1 MEIRTTASMRRR
13 ERWMQ
18 ILLFALLFITYIY
31 VLPRW
36 AEWSQNSRL
45 NLTFAIVD
53 EGRLSIDTYYK
64 NSGDYALFNGRHY
77 TDKAPGPSFLAV
89 PVYAAVRPILH
100 LPVVQ
105 GMIERVSRSP
115 AFANT
120 LNQDGSGLLTDKI
133 YYFIV
138 LYISTVVVVCLP
150 AALLGVLVYR
160 FVRRMG
166 ASMGWA
172 LAVALIYGLA
182 TPAFTY
188 SGAFFSHQIVAFL
201 LFGAFYLGTRVSKGE
216 KSNAWLLLA
225 GLMLGLSLISE
236 YPTALIVFGVGLYIL
251 HHLWRAKQLNWAI
264 PFMAAAVPPVL
275 LLAAYNFSIF
285 GTPLPVGYAY
295 SENYTAIH
303 SQGLISLTY
312 PHIDALWGITFG
324 SFRGLFYVAPVL
336 LLAAAGFWAWW
347 RMGQLRAEWAL
358 CLWATV
364 SFFLF
369 NGSSVMWEGGFSVGP
384 RYIVPM
390 IPFFACALGA
400 FAIRW
405 GRRLWARALTSVL
418 AAWSFIAV
426 WSLTLA
432 GQNYPDWTPEPLVN
446 YALPRLLQGDLARNL
461 GMIVNLKGWLSLAPL
476 MAVMGVLLFVL
487 ARLAQQPDSI
497 EKQPADDARL
507 NWINTHEPAE
517 A

>member
-1 MEIRTTASMRRR
+1 MMEPSISMRRH
-13 ERWMQ
+13 ERRIQ
-18 ILLFALLFITYIY
+18 ILLFVLLFIAYIF

-53 EGRLSIDTYYK
+53 EGQLSIDTYYK

-77 TDKAPGPSFLAV
+77 TDKAPGPSFFAV
-89 PVYAAVRPILH
+89 PVYAAVRPILRM
-100 LPVVQ
+100 PIVQ
-105 GMIERVSRSP
+105 SAIERVSHSP

-120 LNQDGSGLLTDKI
+120 LNQDGSGLMADKI

-138 LYISTVVVVCLP
+138 LYISTVIVVCLP
-150 AALLGVLVYR
+150 AAVLGVLVYR
-160 FVRRMG
+160 FVRHMGVRMG
-166 ASMGWA
+166 WS

-188 SGAFFSHQIVAFL
+188 SAAFFSHQIVAFL
-201 LFGAFYLGTRVSKGE
+201 LFGAFTIGHCVSRGGR
-216 KSNAWLLLA
+216 SNAWLLLA
-225 GLMLGLSLISE
+225 GFMLGLSLISE

-251 HHLWRAKQLNWAI
+251 RHLWQTAQLKWAL
-264 PFMAAAVPPVL
+264 PFMAAAAPPLL

-324 SFRGLFYVAPVL
+324 SFRGLFYVSPVL
-336 LLAAAGFWAWW
+336 LLAVAGFWGWW
-347 RMGQLRAEWAL
+347 RMGKLRAEWAV
-358 CLWATV
+358 CVWATV

-384 RYIVPM
+384 RYLVPM
-390 IPFFACALGA
+390 LPFFASALGA
-400 FAIRW
+400 FALCW
-405 GRRLWARALTSVL
+405 GQRLWARVVTTVL
-418 AAWSFIAV
+418 VAWSFVAV

-461 GMIVNLKGWLSLAPL
+461 GMIVNLKGWLSFAPL
-476 MAVMGVLLFVL
+476 AVVLGVLLFVL
-487 ARLAQQPDSI
+487 AHLARQVDFI
-497 EKQPADDARL
+497 EKQPANDEQP